1 MLPGKK
7 MFSAMVGVA
16 MLSMP
21 AGALAGRYDGGASAH
36 PYGVQARAGLDGY
49 RVGHAA
55 PFLLADDDD
64 QNRNGDYDRGHPR
77 DRNWN
82 RPRRR
87 RDFDDDDANWGG
99 RNHYDHPYSYY
110 NNPAPP
116 AEWGRWNSGQR
127 QGYLIQRRDGAIRLQ
142 RQMRA
147 RGDNDAANRLGTAI
161 QQLNRRIRNGG

>member
-1 MLPGKK
+1 MISGKK

-21 AGALAGRYDGGASAH
+21 AGALAGRYDGGANAR
-36 PYGVQARAGLDGY
+36 PYAIHDQAGLDGY
-49 RVGHAA
+49 RAGRAA

-64 QNRNGDYDRGHPR
+64 QHHDGDYGRDHPH

-82 RPRRR
+82 RHQHR
-87 RDFDDDDANWGG
+87 RDFDENDANWGG

-110 NNPAPP
+110 NNPATPR
-116 AEWGRWNSGQR
+116 EWSGWNSGQR
-127 QGYLIQRRDGAIRLQ
+127 QGYLTQRRDGAIRLQ